1 MPDKTILPEP
11 EPVPEPVK
19 VKPPLPENTPERVAE
34 PEVGVWMVPPLL
46 VTEMGTDEVSPL
58 AKVTVPPVRT
68 GVLAPKLLRETD
80 EPEPTVV
87 VVGLDVTVMLTVAVA
102 AA

>member
-1 MPDKTILPEP
+1 MLVPVKTVV
-11 EPVPEPVK
+11 PVPAN
-19 VKPPLPENTPERVAE
+19 VKPPLPESAPERVAE